1 MAESLSGVFALLI
14 FVTVALTALSI
25 GLVTTVDLLRSAL
38 GQRRVVT
45 LVLLNCAVV
54 PLAGYLISGAVPLSP
69 GARTGIVICAICA
82 GGPLALKATQIA
94 KGDLTWSLSMTVVLL
109 VLNVVTLP
117 LWSALL
123 IDGSVALRPADL
135 VGVLGAAILI
145 PVGLGMAI
153 RPRISGVD
161 RWFKLLTLASNVLL
175 VLAIAVGLVASSEG
189 LIAGLSSWLAPVV
202 LAVLLV
208 AGGAGWAIRDQR
220 DRKRASTIST
230 LNRAT
235 SVALL
240 IVGRVFPDQ
249 IEIFTAVV
257 LFGLVQTVIAVGL
270 ALYWG
275 VAASRPAAAAPVAG

>member
-1 MAESLSGVFALLI
+1 MAETLNGVFALLI

-25 GLVTTVDLLRSAL
+25 GLVTSVDLVRSAL
-38 GQRRVVT
+38 RQRRVVIV
-45 LVLLNCAVV
+45 VLLNCVAV
-54 PLAGYLISGAVPLSP
+54 PLVGFLISGAVPLSP

-82 GGPLALKATQIA
+82 GGPLAIKATQIA
-94 KGDLTWSLSMTVVLL
+94 KGDLTWSLSLTVVLL
-109 VLNVVTLP
+109 ILNVVTLP

-153 RPRISGVD
+153 RPRVSGVD
-161 RWFKLLTLASNVLL
+161 RWFRWLTLASNALL

-202 LAVLLV
+202 LTVVLV
-208 AGGAGWAIRDQR
+208 AGWAGWAIRDER
-220 DRKRASTIST
+220 DRRRASTLAT

-240 IVGRVFPDQ
+240 TVGRAFPDQ

-257 LFGLVQTVIAVGL
+257 LFGLVQTVTAVGL

-275 VAASRPAAAAPVAG
+275 VASRSPAPAPVAG